1 MQTPPMWQYGIASY
15 KWISPQQMICEM
27 WIDIGDMRINICDM
41 LIDIGIWSWILLMLA
56 YELWSTNACRLYWSY
71 IKALKVDKWY
81 WYGKIYDFK
90 CPSIFGI
97 KEVWY
102 VVGSLVHNQCVT
114 ILLYL
119 LFYYLENEHLFV
131 FTLHLY
137 MYFRINSS
145 LLQFTITTISGLC
158 IVYHLTSFSLPA
170 YFTYKDCRVWP

>member
-27 WIDIGDMRINICDM
+27 WIDLGDTWINICDM

-56 YELWSTNACRLYWSY
+56 YELWSMNTCRLNWSY

-102 VVGSLVHNQCVT
+102 VVGNLVHNQCVT
-114 ILLYL
+114 ILTIL
-119 LFYYLENEHLFV
+119 LSWKWTPFCVYTTFIHV
-131 FTLHLY
+131 F
-137 MYFRINSS
+137 
-145 LLQFTITTISGLC
+145 
-158 IVYHLTSFSLPA
+158 
-170 YFTYKDCRVWP
+170 